1 MNANL
6 HVSLHTNTTSM
17 HYKQYENSFDSK
29 VLLVLSQQVQTRVS
43 EQFAHCIKLNNQT
56 VKATEQT
63 LLIWH
68 TYCKQLNK
76 YFANELP
83 LWTISELQRNEC
95 HQLPYK

>member
-17 HYKQYENSFDSK
+17 HYKQYKNSFDSK

-63 LLIWH
+63 ITW
-68 TYCKQLNK
+68 YS
-76 YFANELP
+76 A
-83 LWTISELQRNEC
+83 
-95 HQLPYK
+95 YKAHIL